1 MVSEAGGEGGDTTT
15 GGTSQPGGG
24 GGGGRRGSWPPSRT
38 SLLEGTYNVEYLG
51 MFKHCVIILRVN
63 DGMFKHYVIILSL

>member
-15 GGTSQPGGG
+15 GGTPQQPGGG

-51 MFKHCVIILRVN
+51 MFKH
-63 DGMFKHYVIILSL
+63 YVLILSLMRHFEDVWTEF